1 MLERK
6 INLTKIENASDGL
19 SRLDLTKERSN
30 ELDSRLIEIS
40 QNEIKREKKSKQIK
54 TEGDIQKL
62 WHKFRGIT
70 YMYLEY
76 YKEKKEQN
84 RINI

>member
-6 INLTKIENASDGL
+6 INLTKIKNASDGL

-40 QNEIKREKKSKQIK
+40 QNEIKRGKKANK
-54 TEGDIQKL
+54 
-62 WHKFRGIT
+62 
-70 YMYLEY
+70 
-76 YKEKKEQN
+76 
-84 RINI
+84 